1 MDTWVIKFPHQGD
14 IIFSFDVSV
23 YFIKLKIF
31 NKYLSLVVHITS
43 LIQSKLFVV
52 LIAILNRL
60 EVDNV
65 MAGFMSYNANA
76 M

>member
-1 MDTWVIKFPHQGD
+1 MDTWDIKFPHQGD

-60 EVDNV
+60 EVDNF
-65 MAGFMSYNANA
+65 MAWFMSYNANA